1 MGLLD
6 GVLGQVV
13 SKVGG
18 NDQMLKMAQAA
29 IGMIGGAAGGSGG
42 GGGGSALQGLV
53 EKLQAGGLGDA
64 AKSWIGTGDN
74 ADVSPDELRQA
85 IGEDEIGKVA
95 AEAGVS
101 NDEAAHGLAALL
113 PQIIDKVTP
122 DGLVPDADA
131 LAKQLQKML

>member
-13 SKVGG
+13 GRVGG
-18 NDQMLKMAQAA
+18 NDQMLKMAEAA
-29 IGMIGGAAGGSGG
+29 IGMIGGGGAGGS
-42 GGGGSALQGLV
+42 GGGSALQGLV

-74 ADVSPDELRQA
+74 KDVSPDELRQA

-101 NDEAAHGLAALL
+101 NDQAADGLAALL

-122 DGLVPDADA
+122 DGLIPDADA
-131 LAKQLQKML
+131 LAKQLQKLL